1 MKFILVVFLS
11 AIIAM
16 ALSEPL
22 AYRQR
27 SVIRTSARQTDNG
40 GVALQAEFGDSTTP
54 TNLAAKSD
62 NDDEQA
68 ATEPNQPAQNGPYY
82 PKGWRPL
89 GQLLVLP
96 FAVRENLDSTAR
108 NVETKSF
115 NSNGDSEATEE
126 TATDTPTTDQQK
138 STEVETSE
146 PKSKIPTAA
155 YKKPPQKFA
164 GQLNAANSK
173 DAAKAGTVEA
183 KATTDQSTTESD
195 DEATTTEAQKED
207 LETTSEPESEAV
219 DDNAEKSNVDGQTA
233 TNAQSPAAA
242 PQFPQT
248 AYFVQLP
255 DGSLQRIV
263 YLQPQAP
270 AQAAFV
276 PQPVA
281 ASGNL
286 QFQQLNQSPNY
297 PFALNP
303 IVNPKIVT
311 FSSQYQAF

>member
-11 AIIAM
+11 AIIAI

-54 TNLAAKSD
+54 ANVAAKSD
-62 NDDEQA
+62 EDERAAA
-68 ATEPNQPAQNGPYY
+68 ATPNQPAPNGPYY
-82 PKGWRPL
+82 PTGWRPL

-96 FAVRENLDSTAR
+96 FAVRENLDSTAK

-115 NSNGDSEATEE
+115 NSNGDSETTEE
-126 TATDTPTTDQQK
+126 TATDTSTDQQK
-138 STEVETSE
+138 STEVETNE
-146 PKSKIPTAA
+146 PQTKKPTAA
-155 YKKPPQKFA
+155 YKKPPQKFV
-164 GQLNAANSK
+164 GELNAANLK
-173 DAAKAGTVEA
+173 DEAKAGTAES
-183 KATTDQSTTESD
+183 KETTESD

-219 DDNAEKSNVDGQTA
+219 DNAEKSNVDGQQS
-233 TNAQSPAAA
+233 TNAQSPAAPAA
-242 PQFPQT
+242 PQFPQA

-270 AQAAFV
+270 AQAAFL

-297 PFALNP
+297 PFAFNP

>member
-11 AIIAM
+11 AIVSIAL
-16 ALSEPL
+16 AEPL

-27 SVIRTSARQTDNG
+27 AVIRTSARQTDNG

-54 TNLAAKSD
+54 PADLAAKSE
-62 NDDEQA
+62 DDSKTA
-68 ATEPNQPAQNGPYY
+68 AEPAPAQPGYQNGPYS
-82 PKGWRPL
+82 PTGWRPV

-96 FAVRENLDSTAR
+96 YIAVRENLDSTA

-115 NSNGDSEATEE
+115 NGNSNIGESETTEE
-126 TATDTPTTDQQK
+126 TATDATTNDQQK
-138 STEVETSE
+138 SSEVETSE
-146 PKSKIPTAA
+146 PKSKQTTAA
-155 YKKPPQKFA
+155 YKNPPQKFV
-164 GQLNAANSK
+164 GQLNVLPK
-173 DAAKAGTVEA
+173 DGAKAGRAEP
-183 KATTDQSTTESD
+183 KETTETD

-219 DDNAEKSNVDGQTA
+219 DNAEKSSVDGQQS
-233 TNAQSPAAA
+233 TNAQGPVAA

-248 AYFVQLP
+248 AYFIQLP

-263 YLQPQAP
+263 YLQPQTP
-270 AQAAFV
+270 AQAAFL

-297 PFALNP
+297 PFAFNP

>member
-11 AIIAM
+11 AIIAI

-27 SVIRTSARQTDNG
+27 AVVRTSARQTDNN
-40 GVALQAEFGDSTTP
+40 GVALQAEFDDSTTP
-54 TNLAAKSD
+54 ANVDERAA
-62 NDDEQA
+62 A
-68 ATEPNQPAQNGPYY
+68 AEPNQPAQPAQPGPYL
-82 PKGWRPL
+82 PTGWRPL

-115 NSNGDSEATEE
+115 KSNGDSETTEE
-126 TATDTPTTDQQK
+126 TATDASTDQQK

-146 PKSKIPTAA
+146 PKSKKPTAA
-155 YKKPPQKFA
+155 YKKLPQKFS

-173 DAAKAGTVEA
+173 DGAKAGTAES
-183 KATTDQSTTESD
+183 KATTESD

-207 LETTSEPESEAV
+207 LETTSEPESEV
-219 DDNAEKSNVDGQTA
+219 VDNAEKSNVDGQQA

-248 AYFVQLP
+248 AYYVQLP

-270 AQAAFV
+270 TQAAFL
-276 PQPVA
+276 PQPA
-281 ASGNL
+281 AVSGNL

>member
-1 MKFILVVFLS
+1 MKFILFVFLS
-11 AIIAM
+11 AIITI
-16 ALSEPL
+16 ALAEPL

-27 SVIRTSARQTDNG
+27 AVIRTSARQTDNG

-54 TNLAAKSD
+54 TNFAAK
-62 NDDEQA
+62 NDDNNKNAAEPTPEQ
-68 ATEPNQPAQNGPYY
+68 PGSQNGPYY
-82 PKGWRPL
+82 PTGWRPL
-89 GQLLVLP
+89 GQLLLLQPYVQQ
-96 FAVRENLDSTAR
+96 RENLDSTT

-115 NSNGDSEATEE
+115 NSNNSETTEE
-126 TATDTPTTDQQK
+126 TATDTSNDQQK

-146 PKSKIPTAA
+146 PKSKKTTAA
-155 YKKPPQKFA
+155 YKKPPQKFV
-164 GQLNAANSK
+164 GQLNVIPK
-173 DAAKAGTVEA
+173 DGPKAGTSES
-183 KATTDQSTTESD
+183 KETTETD
-195 DEATTTEAQKED
+195 DEATTTESQKED

-219 DDNAEKSNVDGQTA
+219 DNAEKSNVDDQQS
-233 TNAQSPAAA
+233 TNAQGPAAA

-248 AYFVQLP
+248 AYFIQLA

-263 YLQPQAP
+263 YLQPQTP
-270 AQAAFV
+270 AQAAFL
-276 PQPVA
+276 PQPAV

-297 PFALNP
+297 PFAFNP

>member
-11 AIIAM
+11 AIFAI

-27 SVIRTSARQTDNG
+27 SVIRTSARQTDNN

-54 TNLAAKSD
+54 ANNADERAA
-62 NDDEQA
+62 A
-68 ATEPNQPAQNGPYY
+68 EPNQQAQPGPYL
-82 PKGWRPL
+82 PTGWRPL

-115 NSNGDSEATEE
+115 NSNGDSETTEE
-126 TATDTPTTDQQK
+126 TATDSSTDQQK
-138 STEVETSE
+138 STEVETKE
-146 PKSKIPTAA
+146 PKSKNPTAA
-155 YKKPPQKFA
+155 YKKPPQKFS

-173 DAAKAGTVEA
+173 DGAKAGTA
-183 KATTDQSTTESD
+183 DSKATTESE

-219 DDNAEKSNVDGQTA
+219 DNAEKSNVDGQQA
-233 TNAQSPAAA
+233 TNAQSPAAV

-270 AQAAFV
+270 AQAAFL